1 MQFQIGNL
9 TVLAGH
15 AKIIYVESES
25 MLMKEEKKD
34 QKRIRGGTK
43 YTVTTTERG
52 IKINET

>member
-43 YTVTTTERG
+43 YTVATTERG
-52 IKINET
+52 TKINET